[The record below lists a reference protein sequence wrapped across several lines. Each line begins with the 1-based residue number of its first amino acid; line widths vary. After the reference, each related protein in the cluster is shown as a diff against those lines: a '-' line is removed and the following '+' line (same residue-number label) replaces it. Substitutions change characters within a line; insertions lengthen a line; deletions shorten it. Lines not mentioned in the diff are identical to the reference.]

1 MRTKRFLIQI
11 VAKVIF
17 FVAISIVAFTVLK
30 SPVITNEIALGQM
43 TNSNDLFLTYD
54 LYNKLS
60 PVITVVYSVITLF
73 FVGSTGFDI
82 YKFFKEKK

>member
-1 MRTKRFLIQI
+1 MRTKYFLMRI
-11 VAKVIF
+11 VTKVICF
-17 FVAISIVAFTVLK
+17 LAISIIAFTVLK

-43 TNSNDLFLTYD
+43 TNSNDLFLAHD

-60 PVITVVYSVITLF
+60 PVIAAVYSFITLC

-82 YKFFKEKK
+82 YKFFKERK

>member
-1 MRTKRFLIQI
+1 MKTKRFLIRI
-11 VAKVIF
+11 ATKVICF
-17 FVAISIVAFTVLK
+17 IAISIIAFTVFK

-43 TNSNDLFLTYD
+43 TNNNDLFLAHD

-73 FVGSTGFDI
+73 FIGSTGFDI
-82 YKFFKEKK
+82 YKFFKERK